1 MTDIINF
8 LTQRR
13 SVTAKNMTE
22 PGPSDDQLEQ
32 ILAAGI
38 RVPDHGRL
46 GPWQFIII
54 KGDARAKFGEVLA
67 DAYQKANDDAF
78 DELLDVE
85 RERFQRAPVVIAVT
99 SRVTKGHK
107 IPEWEQELSSGAACM
122 NMLNAAHAM
131 GFTAQWLTEWPAYN
145 GDVAAALGLGEN
157 ERIAG
162 FVYVGSPVEPPTERK
177 RAALEDI
184 VREWNG

>member
-13 SVTAKNMTE
+13 SVTAKNMTD
-22 PGPSDDQLEQ
+22 PGPNDDQLQQ

-54 KGDARAKFGEVLA
+54 KGDARAKFGDVLA
-67 DAYQKANDDAF
+67 DAYQKENDDAF

-99 SRVTKGHK
+99 SRVNPDHK
-107 IPEWEQELSSGAACM
+107 IPVWEQELSSGAACM

-162 FVYVGSPVEPPTERK
+162 FVYVGSPIEPPTERK

>member
-1 MTDIINF
+1 MPEIINF

-13 SVTAKNMTE
+13 SVTAKNMTD
-22 PGPSDDQLEQ
+22 PGPDDDQLQ
-32 ILAAGI
+32 KILAAGI

-46 GPWQFIII
+46 SPRQFIVI
-54 KGDARAKFGEVLA
+54 KGDARAKFGDVLA
-67 DAYQKANDDAF
+67 DAFEKANDDTF
-78 DELLDVE
+78 DELLEIE
-85 RERFQRAPVVIAVT
+85 RERFQRAPVVVAVT
-99 SRVTKGHK
+99 SRVVKEHK
-107 IPEWEQELSSGAACM
+107 IPEWEQQLSSGAACM

-145 GDVAAALGLGEN
+145 DDVAGALGLGEN

-177 RAALEDI
+177 RAVLEDI
-184 VREWNG
+184 VREWTG

>member
-1 MTDIINF
+1 MNQIIDF

-13 SVTAKNMTE
+13 SVTARNLVD
-22 PGPSDDQLEQ
+22 PGPNDSELEK

-46 GPWQFIII
+46 GPWQFIVI

-67 DAYQKANDDAF
+67 NAFEKANDDSF
-78 DELLDVE
+78 DELLEVE
-85 RERFQRAPVVIAVT
+85 RERFMRAPVVVTVT
-99 SRVTKGHK
+99 SRVVKEHK

-145 GDVAAALGLGEN
+145 DDVAAALGLGEN

-162 FVYVGSPVEPPTERK
+162 FVYIGSPAEPPTERK

-184 VREWNG
+184 VSEWTG